1 MAATARDNSVR
12 LTHSTILT
20 YAGARTFREATSAST
35 ATATANT
42 SSPTGHSMRAGTD
55 LRLGIVVDRIVMYFD
70 VGSITTTP
78 RHATLRMP
86 IGDMVLGDTGFFV
99 VGPDSRSSFP
109 ATPTTAEYSK
119 FDFRNLYQESILPI
133 SPRIRRGGSVES
145 VRLNATARR
154 QIKEQETFI
163 LYLITHQELVG
174 EPRSLVRTAGIK
186 MFRGAFPTLD
196 IITNDMVDQTRQTQG
211 APGRG
216 FSSRNLIVTVGGKT
230 VGNGFEDI

>member
-55 LRLGIVVDRIVMYFD
+55 LRL
-70 VGSITTTP
+70 
-78 RHATLRMP
+78 
-86 IGDMVLGDTGFFV
+86 MVLGDTGFFV